1 MTKFRIN
8 IYLNNNNKCEMINI
22 IYMNIYI
29 LQKDT
34 LMYLRIR
41 MYLIA
46 LNIFKNLKCI

>member
-29 LQKDT
+29 LQKKG
-34 LMYLRIR
+34 YF
-41 MYLIA
+41 
-46 LNIFKNLKCI
+46 NVSKNQNVFKSLKYI